1 MGQGSTLWMVAGF
14 VALLFIG
21 FGRDIGSFLLDV
33 SNQEKEVRM
42 NTAKKTS
49 TFLVFGILNLSW
61 AIGGS
66 AMAVPLLA

>member
-1 MGQGSTLWMVAGF
+1 MVAGF

-33 SNQEKEVRM
+33 SDQEKEVLM
-42 NTAKKTS
+42 NTAKRTT
-49 TFLVFGILNLSW
+49 TFLVFGILNLLW
-61 AIGGS
+61 AVGAS